1 MLQQLSSASLLRQIC
16 VLGGHAQ
23 AAASHQLMAVR
34 GVKKITREEKAAFKH
49 SGAAAAEDV
58 ARSTPTASESAPP
71 ELASQQPSGGA
82 NMGEFDEKGYYG
94 ETEPANNA
102 PPKQGSSIP
111 NGSGVR
117 TTEKF
122 VDSVKE
128 TLSESWETLKHGVNN
143 AGQPQMKKEEERLR
157 KGE

>member
-1 MLQQLSSASLLRQIC
+1 MP
-16 VLGGHAQ
+16 
-23 AAASHQLMAVR
+23 VR
-34 GVKKITREEKAAFKH
+34 GVKKMTREEKASFPHA
-49 SGAAAAEDV
+49 GALAAEDV
-58 ARSTPTASESAPP
+58 ARSGPAASETEPP

-94 ETEPANNA
+94 EKEAANA
-102 PPKQGSSIP
+102 PSKQGSSMP
-111 NGSGVR
+111 DGSGVR

-122 VDSVKE
+122 VESVKE

-143 AGQPQMKKEEERLR
+143 AGQPQMKKEEDRLR